1 MERGRSLQRH
11 IWHACNE
18 FCCCS
23 TEDRFRRD
31 TNPDTNRDGFTKSY
45 TNPDTN
51 RDGFTKSYTNP
62 NDNPNLYTY
71 SHTNRIGQTNT
82 NTQTNTKADQGPCCG
97 LLQIPD

>member
-11 IWHACNE
+11 IWHACKE

-31 TNPDTNRDGFTKSY
+31 

-82 NTQTNTKADQGPCCG
+82 NTQTNTKADQGPRCG